1 MLMGRKGVIG
11 RKGCPS
17 RTEASPQGDP
27 QRAGLD
33 GMGLRA
39 EAEISG
45 ESSELIGGASHQHL
59 QRQQQRPVEASP
71 PGQPSLCP
79 WRPAPYTLWH
89 CLLKWV
95 TRLSGLGAHSLQS

>member
-17 RTEASPQGDP
+17 RTEASPQRDP

-45 ESSELIGGASHQHL
+45 ESSELIGGASHQHY
-59 QRQQQRPVEASP
+59 RDNSRD
-71 PGQPSLCP
+71 
-79 WRPAPYTLWH
+79 
-89 CLLKWV
+89 LLKPHLLGSLPYAPGGL
-95 TRLSGLGAHSLQS
+95 RLTPFGTAF